1 MAEDEIARL
10 REENRRLTRD
20 VARIARELVATDDVE
35 SCLAAIRNLKAPRAY
50 GTRAVAA
57 FQTLYHITSRD
68 NLLSIRRD
76 GLKCALGPRSEED
89 GFTRPMIHC
98 FKDKFDVEEA
108 MAGWVLDVFGHDGG
122 FVILEFS
129 AQGVQTTGSNGPILL
144 DDVPS
149 GGISVFDECFC
160 PEDLRPSPNGDGLVE
175 VEEAMVWL
183 RENGCWNW
191 RDGSRLVVD
200 IHDDNTV
207 VDILHGGVY
216 PRDLEAAIAARARR
230 EQSYFEPSGYDPR

>member
-1 MAEDEIARL
+1 MVEDEIAIL

-20 VARIARELVATDDVE
+20 VARIAKELVATNDVE
-35 SCLAAIRNLKAPRAY
+35 SCLAAIRNLKVVHPST
-50 GTRAVAA
+50 GSSAA

-89 GFTRPMIHC
+89 GFTRPAIHC

-108 MAGWVLDVFGHDGG
+108 IAGWVLDVFGHDGG

-129 AQGVQTTGSNGPILL
+129 AQGVQTAGENGPILL
-144 DDVPS
+144 DDVPF

-160 PEDLRPSPNGDGLVE
+160 PEDMRPSPNSDGLVD

-207 VDILHGGVY
+207 VHILHGGVY
-216 PRDLEAAIAARARR
+216 PWDIEAAIDARARR
-230 EQSYFEPSGYDPR
+230 EQSYFEASGYDPR